1 MKPLIIVFSLSSVSK
16 SVVLVYQS
24 FKFVLHYKIKFLF
37 GINILK
43 LLLPIV
49 LLYAYFNRKTSDWS
63 LRLFEMTQRLI
74 DKLLSIAPIKR
85 QNATEKALCIVR
97 D

>member
-1 MKPLIIVFSLSSVSK
+1 MKPLIIVFSLSSVPK

-43 LLLPIV
+43 LLLPICNTTITYLQYYYY
-49 LLYAYFNRKTSDWS
+49 LLQYYYYLLCCYTLILTERLLIGLLGS
-63 LRLFEMTQRLI
+63 L
-74 DKLLSIAPIKR
+74 K
-85 QNATEKALCIVR
+85 
-97 D
+97 

>member
-1 MKPLIIVFSLSSVSK
+1 MKPLIIVFSLSSVPK

-24 FKFVLHYKIKFLF
+24 FKFVLYYKIKFLF

-43 LLLPIV
+43 LLLPIAILLLPIV

-85 QNATEKALCIVR
+85 
-97 D
+97 